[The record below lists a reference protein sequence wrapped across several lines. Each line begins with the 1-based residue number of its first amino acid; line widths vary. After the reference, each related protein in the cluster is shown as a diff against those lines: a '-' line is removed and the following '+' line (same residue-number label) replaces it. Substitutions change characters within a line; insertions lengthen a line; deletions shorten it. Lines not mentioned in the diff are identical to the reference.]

1 MTKAIFEGLVVDEND
16 KPAEVIYVGTEPT
29 YAIDED
35 GFKYHIDAR
44 KVDEQVLAEFE
55 GHVKENES
63 LISESV
69 MKLMGKD
76 DIFTKAAV
84 ASNVRN
90 FEKTY
95 PQLFEN
101 GIPEGARQYLG
112 MLGFR
117 VIINRHGDI
126 VGINMPA
133 TTDDDQQ

>member
-1 MTKAIFEGLVVDEND
+1 MSKAIFEGLVTDENGT
-16 KPAEVIYVGTEPT
+16 PAEVVYVGAEPT
-29 YAIDED
+29 YVIYED
-35 GFKYHIDAR
+35 GFKYHIDSR
-44 KVDEQVLAEFE
+44 KVDEQVLDEFQV
-55 GHVKENES
+55 HVKDNES

-90 FEKTY
+90 FDKTY

-112 MLGFR
+112 MIGFR
-117 VIINRHGDI
+117 VMINRHGDI
-126 VGINMPA
+126 VGINMPSA
-133 TTDDDQQ
+133 TDEEQ

>member
-1 MTKAIFEGLVVDEND
+1 MTKAIFEGLVKDENG
-16 KPAEVIYVGTEPT
+16 KPAEVVYVGAEPT
-29 YAIDED
+29 YVIYED
-35 GFKYHIDAR
+35 GFKYHIDAPN
-44 KVDEQVLAEFE
+44 VDEQVLATFE
-55 GHVKENES
+55 GQVKENES

-84 ASNVRN
+84 SSNVRN

-112 MLGFR
+112 MLGFH
-117 VIINRHGDI
+117 VIIDRHGDI

-133 TTDDDQQ
+133 ATDDES

>member
-1 MTKAIFEGLVVDEND
+1 MTKAIFEGLITDENGA
-16 KPAEVIYVGTEPT
+16 PAEVAYVGTEPT
-29 YAIDED
+29 YVIYED
-35 GFKYHIDAR
+35 GFKYHIDSR

-55 GHVKENES
+55 GQVRENES

-117 VIINRHGDI
+117 VMINRHGDI

-133 TTDDDQQ
+133 STDDEQ

>member
-1 MTKAIFEGLVVDEND
+1 MTKAIFEGLVTDENGA
-16 KPAEVIYVGTEPT
+16 PADVVYVGTEPT
-29 YAIDED
+29 YVIYED

-44 KVDEQVLAEFE
+44 AVDEQVLASFE
-55 GHVKENES
+55 GHVKENET
-63 LISESV
+63 LISDSV

-76 DIFTKAAV
+76 DLFTKAAV

-112 MLGFR
+112 MLGFH

-126 VGINMPA
+126 VGINMPSS
-133 TTDDDQQ
+133 TDEEP

>member
-1 MTKAIFEGLVVDEND
+1 MTKAIFEGLVTDENGA
-16 KPAEVIYVGTEPT
+16 PADVVYVGAEPT
-29 YAIDED
+29 YVIRED

-44 KVDEQVLAEFE
+44 KVDEQVLGEFE

-84 ASNVRN
+84 SNNVRN

-101 GIPEGARQYLG
+101 GIPEGTRQYLG

-126 VGINMPA
+126 VAINMPTA
-133 TTDDDQQ
+133 TDEQS

>member
-1 MTKAIFEGLVVDEND
+1 MTKAIFEGLVTDETGT
-16 KPAEVIYVGTEPT
+16 PASVVYVGSEPT
-29 YAIDED
+29 YVIFED

-44 KVDEQVLAEFE
+44 HVDEQVLAEFE
-55 GHVKENES
+55 GHVHDNES
-63 LISESV
+63 LISENV

-117 VIINRHGDI
+117 VMINRHGDI
-126 VGINMPA
+126 LGINMP
-133 TTDDDQQ
+133 TSTDEDQ

>member
-1 MTKAIFEGLVVDEND
+1 MTKAIFEGLVSDENGV
-16 KPAEVIYVGTEPT
+16 PAEVTYVGAEPT
-29 YAIDED
+29 YVVHED
-35 GFKYHIDAR
+35 GFRYHIDAR
-44 KVDEQVLAEFE
+44 KVDEQVLATFE

-69 MKLMGKD
+69 MKMMGKD

-101 GIPEGARQYLG
+101 GIPEGTRQYLG
-112 MLGFR
+112 MMGFR

-126 VGINMPA
+126 VDINMPSA
-133 TTDDDQQ
+133 TDSES

>member
-1 MTKAIFEGLVVDEND
+1 MTKAIFEGLVTDED
-16 KPAEVIYVGTEPT
+16 GTPANVVYVGSEPT
-29 YAIDED
+29 YVIYED
-35 GFKYHIDAR
+35 GFKYHIDSR

-55 GHVKENES
+55 GHVRDNES
-63 LISESV
+63 LISDSV

-84 ASNVRN
+84 SSNVRN

-117 VIINRHGDI
+117 VMINRHGDI
-126 VGINMPA
+126 IGMNMPA
-133 TTDDDQQ
+133 TTDDEQ

>member
-1 MTKAIFEGLVVDEND
+1 MSKAIFEGLVTDENGT
-16 KPAEVIYVGTEPT
+16 PAEVVYVGAEPT
-29 YAIDED
+29 YVIYED
-35 GFKYHIDAR
+35 GFKYHIDSR
-44 KVDEQVLAEFE
+44 KVDEQVLDEFQ
-55 GHVKENES
+55 GHVKDNES

-90 FEKTY
+90 FDKTY

-117 VIINRHGDI
+117 VMINRHGDI
-126 VGINMPA
+126 VGINMPSA
-133 TTDDDQQ
+133 TDEEQ

>member
-1 MTKAIFEGLVVDEND
+1 MIKAIFEGLVTDDNGT
-16 KPAEVIYVGTEPT
+16 PAEVVYVGAEPT
-29 YAIDED
+29 YVIYED
-35 GFKYHIDAR
+35 GFKYHIDSR
-44 KVDEQVLAEFE
+44 KVDEQVLDEFQ
-55 GHVKENES
+55 GHVKDNES

-90 FEKTY
+90 FDKTY

-117 VIINRHGDI
+117 VMINRHGDI
-126 VGINMPA
+126 VGINMPSA
-133 TTDDDQQ
+133 TDEEQ

>member
-1 MTKAIFEGLVVDEND
+1 MTKAIFEGLVTDESG

-29 YAIDED
+29 YVIYED

-44 KVDEQVLAEFE
+44 KVDEQVLATFE

-101 GIPEGARQYLG
+101 GIPEGTRQYLG

-117 VIINRHGDI
+117 VTMNRHGDI

-133 TTDDDQQ
+133 ATDDES

>member
-1 MTKAIFEGLVVDEND
+1 MNKAIFEGLVADENGA
-16 KPAEVIYVGTEPT
+16 PAEVVYVGAEPT
-29 YAIDED
+29 YVIHED

-44 KVDEQVLAEFE
+44 SVDEQVLAEFQ
-55 GHVKENES
+55 GHVKDNES

-90 FEKTY
+90 FDKSY

-117 VIINRHGDI
+117 VTINRHGDI
-126 VGINMPA
+126 VSTNMPA
-133 TTDDDQQ
+133 ATEDEP